1 MPLRVSGT
9 CQSGKSSGADLRKPS
24 SCLYSSQRPSLHTL
38 LSPSGYPGTAGG
50 RDPRAPPAQGMWD
63 GAQRK
68 LGLKRKQR
76 DGAQQSRAFLGHQLS
91 TGVSVSLVGVVR
103 LGFYPL
109 PHPSHVHSFLLL
121 LSNVCHLSR
130 RLSAGLLKPPLV
142 EGKHTHPSGVLLL
155 LHWATKLT

>member
-38 LSPSGYPGTAGG
+38 LSPSGYPGTSGG
-50 RDPRAPPAQGMWD
+50 RDPQAPPAQGMWD
-63 GAQRK
+63 RAQRK

-91 TGVSVSLVGVVR
+91 TGISVSLVGVVR
-103 LGFYPL
+103 LGFYP
-109 PHPSHVHSFLLL
+109 PPPFSCAQFPIAFIQC
-121 LSNVCHLSR
+121 LSSVPTPECWAFEASSR
-130 RLSAGLLKPPLV
+130 
-142 EGKHTHPSGVLLL
+142 
-155 LHWATKLT
+155 